1 MKLDLNLQRYVEW
14 EVSNVMPIKEKIG
27 YRVFLKYMDGT
38 VRPQQKAGFQT
49 EKEANASRD
58 KTIGEL
64 YAGTYVVYANVR
76 VKDFMEFWMEEDI
89 RNRVGSSE
97 TYDTFGSVVRLHI
110 VPKLGSK
117 KMVDITRGDIQKL
130 YNEKTEYS
138 ISIAR
143 LVKTVM
149 NVSMRYAVEK
159 KIIPVSPAEG
169 VNLPKKV
176 EKKPYHTRNIDTQKT
191 LTMAQIQI
199 LLEAS
204 KDTAIHMQ
212 VLFNVLMGLRRR
224 EINGVKYSDVDYINR
239 TLRVQRQLGTKLGT
253 KKEDFPPEAYRKQ
266 EVRLKTPSSYRTLPI
281 PDYVFEAILE
291 QRKIYER
298 NRSRRPNSFQ
308 DFGYICCSSYGRP
321 RSKEFHWAHYK
332 KLLKENGLPDIRW
345 HDLRSTFC
353 TLRLKN
359 NCNPKAVSKL
369 MGHAKEL
376 ITMDVYGDNR
386 GIIADCVDEI
396 QAFIDEV
403 IPDETEKKEVDEEF
417 IDVVIPA
424 EDYF

>member
-191 LTMAQIQI
+191 LTMAQI

-353 TLRLKN
+353 TLLLKN
-359 NCNPKAVSKL
+359 NFNPKAVSKL